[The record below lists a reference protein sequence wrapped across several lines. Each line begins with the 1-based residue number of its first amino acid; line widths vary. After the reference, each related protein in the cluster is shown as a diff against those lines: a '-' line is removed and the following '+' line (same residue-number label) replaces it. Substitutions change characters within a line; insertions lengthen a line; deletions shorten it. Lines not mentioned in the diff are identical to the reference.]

1 MTSKRRAQRP
11 LQPLDKTA
19 ITVIILLSVA
29 IVLML
34 LIGTK
39 ALPHVRNFSW
49 QRQQVSADDVAFS
62 LTFTQPMEPE
72 SVEKNLK
79 IEPELT
85 GRMSWAGRRMAY
97 TLDVPAPYGETF
109 EVSLRNA
116 QPLNRRRR
124 TADAAEVDS
133 VGFEPFLSE
142 FRTRD
147 RAFAYIGAEGEETG
161 RLILFNLTQKE
172 KAVLTPED
180 KIVLDFEPYPER
192 DRILFSAVDKQPDDP
207 DSIAGAKLYTVST
220 GLGDA
225 PQYPWW
231 QFWQQ
236 QESAAVDQPAGEVIQ
251 VLGNQDYQNLKF
263 DLSPNGERVVIQR
276 VNNEKPSDY
285 GPWILY
291 PDRPDDAPRKLKTE
305 PGGDFL
311 IAPDNVSLLFQQG
324 QGTAVI
330 DLLSEVDAVSEQTL
344 LDFLPSYGLTLDVA
358 SDGSAAALVNFNQ
371 NDPEKRFTQSLF
383 WVSNRGEEKPLLQ
396 TDGAI
401 VDAIFS
407 EDNEVLYCLVNR
419 LSKNTPVEDLA
430 EEQESDRSEDSSEGA
445 VDTNAGSSELIENE
459 LIEPLTEDDSA
470 TDGSATGESIAA
482 QSISDEPSSLEDEV
496 YELTPYLTAVNVNT
510 GEEQELLE
518 MPPQP
523 ETNVSLAP
531 DGLAILFDEVLV
543 SNPQANAAD
552 SDQRGPTHRLW
563 LLPLFDTVESRL
575 SGEPT
580 ALPPTELEIAGR
592 QPVWLP

>member
-180 KIVLDFEPYPER
+180 KIVMDFEPYPGR

-207 DSIAGAKLYTVST
+207 DTIAGAKLYTVST
-220 GLGDA
+220 GLGEP
-225 PQYPWW
+225 PQYPQW
-231 QFWQQ
+231 QFWKRQ
-236 QESAAVDQPAGEVIQ
+236 AAADSRPPAGEIKQ

-263 DLSPNGERVVIQR
+263 DLSPNGDRVVIQR

-401 VDAIFS
+401 IDAIFS

-419 LSKNTPVEDLA
+419 LRKNSPPEDI
-430 EEQESDRSEDSSEGA
+430 DGA
-445 VDTNAGSSELIENE
+445 VDS
-459 LIEPLTEDDSA
+459 DVDS
-470 TDGSATGESIAA
+470 DESAEASQDESAAANESIAA
-482 QSISDEPSSLEDEV
+482 QSISDEPLSLEEEL
-496 YELTPYLTAVNVNT
+496 YELTPYLTAVNVET
-510 GEEQELLE
+510 GEAQELLE

-523 ETNVSLAP
+523 ETNISLAP
-531 DGLAILFDEVLV
+531 DGLAVLFDEMLV
-543 SNPQANAAD
+543 SNPQAQATD
-552 SDQRGPTHRLW
+552 SDQNGPTHRLW
-563 LLPLFDTVESRL
+563 LLPLFDTVESRRN
-575 SGEPT
+575 GNPT